1 MTYFRELPDIEYQNF
16 LSDSTGSLDYIK
28 MKNIFIRGKLRDD
41 LQNVFT
47 VFQKYVISENER
59 PDQIAQK
66 LYGSPEYDWV
76 VLVTANIINL
86 QNDYPLTSQQL
97 FNYVVEK
104 YGEEGAQD
112 IRFYETTEV
121 KDASGRLIMPAGIVV
136 DADFT
141 IPNPDVPQ
149 LTLSPVV
156 AISNWDYEGR
166 VNDEKK
172 EIYVLRQSYL
182 GQFLNDMRDIS
193 TYGFNSE
200 FVNERTIRVS
210 NTLNQAP

>member
-1 MTYFRELPDIEYQNF
+1 MTYFRELPDVEYQNF

-47 VFQKYVISENER
+47 VFDKYVISENER

-66 LYGSPEYDWV
+66 IYGSPEYDWV
-76 VLVTANIINL
+76 VLTTANIINL
-86 QNDYPLTSQQL
+86 QNDYPLTAQQL
-97 FNYVVEK
+97 FEYCVEK
-104 YGEEGAQD
+104 YGEEGMVAV
-112 IRFYETTEV
+112 RNYETVEV
-121 KDASGRLIMPAGIVV
+121 KDSRGRLIMPSGIVV
-136 DADFT
+136 DANFT

-149 LTLSPVV
+149 LTLNPVV
-156 AISNWDYEGR
+156 SVTNFDYEGR
-166 VNDEKK
+166 LNDAKK
-172 EIYVLRQSYL
+172 EIFVLKSEYL
-182 GQFLNDMRDIS
+182 GQFLNDMRDIA

-200 FVNERTIRVS
+200 FVNETTIRTA